1 MSAKAKFQKHQAELL
16 RQQTIGPEGPGTILH
31 DFQALIEFI
40 GPEGVRTTGK
50 YHFLPIDRL
59 FELDARM
66 AKPLRPPLSR
76 PQQKSFPHL
85 HALYLLL
92 RTTELAVPQGEGK
105 KTGRLVPNPP
115 MLEQWWALNDTEKY
129 FNLLEV
135 GLLWASLETL
145 GERAAWSNRLLF
157 QANSLWFDIPA
168 RGLDSRQGDDPV
180 DHLIYSTDRSMVLA
194 LLELFGLVE
203 IETGEP
209 AKGKTWPVVAVR
221 RTAFGEAL
229 LDLLFEYERTRG
241 FGAFEEEDGG
251 EERDC
256 LGVWQSLL
264 AEYFPEWRK
273 NLCFPQRE
281 FRHGVFYFKASLGTV
296 WRRIAI
302 PAEKTLE
309 ELAWAI
315 IGGFGFDGD
324 HLYQFRFREQDG
336 TITSATRPE
345 VDLEEGDY
353 TDERSIGYLPL
364 EEGQEMEFH
373 YDFGANWQFRV
384 KLEKIEPAS
393 PDIEE
398 AIVVE
403 SHGEAPEEYGGY
415 DEDDWE

>member
-1 MSAKAKFQKHQAELL
+1 MSATGIFQKHQAELL

-31 DFQALIEFI
+31 DFQALIDFI
-40 GPEGVRTTGK
+40 GPEGVRTAGK

-59 FELDARM
+59 FELDERM

-129 FNLLEV
+129 FNLLEA
-135 GLLWASLETL
+135 GLLWSSLETL
-145 GERAAWSNRLLF
+145 GERGPAWSSGLLLEASYTW
-157 QANSLWFDIPA
+157 QAIPA
-168 RGLDSRQGDDPV
+168 RGLDARPGHDLT
-180 DHLIYSTDRSMVLA
+180 DHLTYSVTQSIMLA
-194 LLELFGLVE
+194 FLELFGLVE

-209 AKGKTWPVVAVR
+209 AKGKTWPVMAVR
-221 RTAFGEAL
+221 RTALGEPL
-229 LDLLFEYERTRG
+229 LEGLFAYEREHL
-241 FGAFEEEDGG
+241 FHVAEEEHNDT
-251 EERDC
+251 EEESC
-256 LGVWQSLL
+256 LGLWQPLL
-264 AEYFPEWRK
+264 AEFFPEWRK

-281 FRHGVFYFKASLGTV
+281 FRHGVFYFKASLGGV

-302 PAEKTLE
+302 PAEETLE

-315 IGGFGFDGD
+315 IGAFGFDGD

-336 TITSATRPE
+336 RMTSATRPA

-364 EEGQEMEFH
+364 EEGQEMEFR
-373 YDFGANWQFRV
+373 YDFGANWRFRV
-384 KLEKIEPAS
+384 KLEKVEPPN
-393 PDIEE
+393 PDIED

-403 SHGEAPEEYGGY
+403 SHGEAPEEYERY
-415 DEDDWE
+415 DE